1 MAEVIT
7 NPYDPSNPFDF
18 NNQGGD
24 GGFYDGG
31 ANMPWNPFANSN
43 YGNPFTG
50 VDPSNP
56 YDTFPSGTYV
66 GDGSNPFTG
75 GLGGNPFGT
84 VNFGGTGVG
93 PYAGPTGTTQ
103 PGGFN
108 PPAGWEV
115 DKVDLG
121 PWSQGGGEIWS
132 KPLPPPSQFPN
143 IQFGIPDFNI
153 GTGGL
158 IIGGGILGSGIF
170 GGGGG
175 GGGGMRGGG
184 PDVESGTGTQGP
196 IVPPI
201 TDGGGTQNPPLTKD
215 DISGPSK
222 DVLFPPAVWDGSM
235 DQESKNRWDPRIPF
249 PGTSQP
255 PSGEGTKPADII
267 VPPIIP
273 GAPPGSPNE
282 NTTPTTIYK
291 PLGPVMPTPPAGG
304 GSSGGGG
311 TNPPTNTPPATPNI
325 PINVMNRNYLQEGQL
340 GVDAMRQ
347 LMPQLLGQ
355 YAQFSGQPGQ
365 ADAANFYNQLIG
377 QNGANTW
384 NPELTR
390 LANEQTMASNTALR
404 FANVGDVEALSGRA
418 QAAQRAANP
427 ELYGMLGAYSGGAQQ
442 QLANDYAAVGRG
454 GQLTA
459 DEIRMAQQSAREAAG
474 AQGRLRGSGT
484 QAAEVLNRFQYQ
496 QQRDQQNRANLGQ
509 SQQAALGGMNAS
521 AQAAFN
527 PFSTLLGQGMN
538 TQNVGTNQT
547 LFNQGTGFS
556 SGALS
561 NQYTQQLTNPF
572 NPYAADVY
580 GSNFNAENARAIAN
594 SNNSAY
600 SDAARNKL
608 LLDGLGKIFNIGA
621 GQGWWGAPAG
631 STGTKGP

>member
-1 MAEVIT
+1 M
-7 NPYDPSNPFDF
+7 DPS
-18 NNQGGD
+18 
-24 GGFYDGG
+24 
-31 ANMPWNPFANSN
+31 
-43 YGNPFTG
+43 
-50 VDPSNP
+50 
-56 YDTFPSGTYV
+56 
-66 GDGSNPFTG
+66 
-75 GLGGNPFGT
+75 
-84 VNFGGTGVG
+84 
-93 PYAGPTGTTQ
+93 
-103 PGGFN
+103 
-108 PPAGWEV
+108 
-115 DKVDLG
+115 K
-121 PWSQGGGEIWS
+121 
-132 KPLPPPSQFPN
+132 
-143 IQFGIPDFNI
+143 
-153 GTGGL
+153 
-158 IIGGGILGSGIF
+158 
-170 GGGGG
+170 
-175 GGGGMRGGG
+175 
-184 PDVESGTGTQGP
+184 
-196 IVPPI
+196 
-201 TDGGGTQNPPLTKD
+201 
-215 DISGPSK
+215 
-222 DVLFPPAVWDGSM
+222 
-235 DQESKNRWDPRIPF
+235 
-249 PGTSQP
+249 
-255 PSGEGTKPADII
+255 
-267 VPPIIP
+267 
-273 GAPPGSPNE
+273 
-282 NTTPTTIYK
+282 
-291 PLGPVMPTPPAGG
+291 
-304 GSSGGGG
+304 
-311 TNPPTNTPPATPNI
+311 
-325 PINVMNRNYLQEGQL
+325 RNYLGEGQL

-484 QAAEVLNRFQYQ
+484 QAAEVLNRFQFQ

-580 GSNFNAENARAIAN
+580 GSNTNAENAMKIAN
-594 SNNSAY
+594 SNNSAAR
-600 SDAARNKL
+600 AAAEQAL
-608 LLDGLGKIFNIGA
+608 LGQALGSLFKTGVET
-621 GQGWWGAPAG
+621 GWKFGVPD
-631 STGTKGP
+631 KK

>member
-484 QAAEVLNRFQYQ
+484 QAAEVLNRFQFQ

>member
-1 MAEVIT
+1 
-7 NPYDPSNPFDF
+7 
-18 NNQGGD
+18 
-24 GGFYDGG
+24 
-31 ANMPWNPFANSN
+31 
-43 YGNPFTG
+43 
-50 VDPSNP
+50 
-56 YDTFPSGTYV
+56 
-66 GDGSNPFTG
+66 
-75 GLGGNPFGT
+75 
-84 VNFGGTGVG
+84 
-93 PYAGPTGTTQ
+93 
-103 PGGFN
+103 
-108 PPAGWEV
+108 
-115 DKVDLG
+115 
-121 PWSQGGGEIWS
+121 
-132 KPLPPPSQFPN
+132 
-143 IQFGIPDFNI
+143 
-153 GTGGL
+153 
-158 IIGGGILGSGIF
+158 
-170 GGGGG
+170 
-175 GGGGMRGGG
+175 
-184 PDVESGTGTQGP
+184 
-196 IVPPI
+196 
-201 TDGGGTQNPPLTKD
+201 
-215 DISGPSK
+215 
-222 DVLFPPAVWDGSM
+222 
-235 DQESKNRWDPRIPF
+235 
-249 PGTSQP
+249 
-255 PSGEGTKPADII
+255 
-267 VPPIIP
+267 
-273 GAPPGSPNE
+273 
-282 NTTPTTIYK
+282 
-291 PLGPVMPTPPAGG
+291 
-304 GSSGGGG
+304 
-311 TNPPTNTPPATPNI
+311 
-325 PINVMNRNYLQEGQL
+325 MNRNYLQEGQL

-404 FANVGDVEALSGRA
+404 SANIGDIEALSGRA
-418 QAAQRAANP
+418 QAAQRSANP
-427 ELYGMLGAYSGGAQQ
+427 ELYGMLGAYSTGAQN
-442 QLANDYAAVGRG
+442 QLGADYAAVQGGGRLS
-454 GQLTA
+454 Q
-459 DEIRMAQQSAREAAG
+459 DEVRMAQQSAREAAG

-521 AQAAFN
+521 QAAAFN

-580 GSNFNAENARAIAN
+580 GSNFNAENAMKIAN
-594 SNNSAY
+594 SNNSAA

>member
-304 GSSGGGG
+304 GGGSGGG
-311 TNPPTNTPPATPNI
+311 TNPPTNTPPTTPNI
-325 PINVMNRNYLQEGQL
+325 PMDPSKRNYLGEGQL
-340 GVDAMRQ
+340 GVDAMRE
-347 LMPQLLGQ
+347 LMPQLLDQ
-355 YAQFSGQPGQ
+355 YDLWSGRPGK
-365 ADAANFYNQLIG
+365 ADRTNFYNSLQG
-377 QNGANTW
+377 EYGMSSW
-384 NPELTR
+384 NPELTKQ
-390 LANEQTMASNTALR
+390 ANLQTQKSNTALR
-404 FANVGDVEALSGRA
+404 TSNLEDIELLGKRA
-418 QAAQRAANP
+418 FNAQRAANP

-580 GSNFNAENARAIAN
+580 GSNFNAENAMKIAN

>member
-1 MAEVIT
+1 
-7 NPYDPSNPFDF
+7 
-18 NNQGGD
+18 
-24 GGFYDGG
+24 
-31 ANMPWNPFANSN
+31 
-43 YGNPFTG
+43 
-50 VDPSNP
+50 
-56 YDTFPSGTYV
+56 
-66 GDGSNPFTG
+66 
-75 GLGGNPFGT
+75 
-84 VNFGGTGVG
+84 
-93 PYAGPTGTTQ
+93 
-103 PGGFN
+103 
-108 PPAGWEV
+108 
-115 DKVDLG
+115 
-121 PWSQGGGEIWS
+121 
-132 KPLPPPSQFPN
+132 
-143 IQFGIPDFNI
+143 
-153 GTGGL
+153 
-158 IIGGGILGSGIF
+158 
-170 GGGGG
+170 
-175 GGGGMRGGG
+175 
-184 PDVESGTGTQGP
+184 
-196 IVPPI
+196 
-201 TDGGGTQNPPLTKD
+201 
-215 DISGPSK
+215 
-222 DVLFPPAVWDGSM
+222 
-235 DQESKNRWDPRIPF
+235 
-249 PGTSQP
+249 
-255 PSGEGTKPADII
+255 
-267 VPPIIP
+267 
-273 GAPPGSPNE
+273 
-282 NTTPTTIYK
+282 
-291 PLGPVMPTPPAGG
+291 
-304 GSSGGGG
+304 
-311 TNPPTNTPPATPNI
+311 
-325 PINVMNRNYLQEGQL
+325 MNRNYLQEGQL

-347 LMPQLLGQ
+347 LMPQLMGQ

-561 NQYTQQLTNPF
+561 NQYTQQLTNPY

-580 GSNFNAENARAIAN
+580 GSNFSAENAMKIAN
-594 SNNSAY
+594 SNNEAY

>member
-7 NPYDPSNPFDF
+7 NRYGYDD
-18 NNQGGD
+18 
-24 GGFYDGG
+24 
-31 ANMPWNPFANSN
+31 PWNF
-43 YGNPFTG
+43 YGGSGNVDDDLDPNRNQFGNLTIEPG
-50 VDPSNP
+50 V
-56 YDTFPSGTYV
+56 
-66 GDGSNPFTG
+66 
-75 GLGGNPFGT
+75 
-84 VNFGGTGVG
+84 GTGNLDWDQRG
-93 PYAGPTGTTQ
+93 WNPAAGFPLGHGSLDPNINPTQ
-103 PGGFN
+103 YPG
-108 PPAGWEV
+108 
-115 DKVDLG
+115 
-121 PWSQGGGEIWS
+121 
-132 KPLPPPSQFPN
+132 SQFPS
-143 IQFGIPDFNI
+143 IGIGIPGLI
-153 GTGGL
+153 GIGAGGIVTGGIWDML
-158 IIGGGILGSGIF
+158 GGGGGS

-175 GGGGMRGGG
+175 GQNGGGGGIFGGVAVPQGDGNTATVGPGLGG
-184 PDVESGTGTQGP
+184 PEQTPPNGMIWPLPGNTPDSNDPATVSGIFPVPVPPDGPNTATVGPGLGGPTRSNPVESGP
-196 IVPPI
+196 
-201 TDGGGTQNPPLTKD
+201 
-215 DISGPSK
+215 SGP
-222 DVLFPPAVWDGSM
+222 V
-235 DQESKNRWDPRIPF
+235 
-249 PGTSQP
+249 T
-255 PSGEGTKPADII
+255 I

-304 GSSGGGG
+304 GGGGGGG

-325 PINVMNRNYLQEGQL
+325 PMDPSKRNYLGEGQL

-484 QAAEVLNRFQYQ
+484 QAAEVLNRFQFQ

-580 GSNFNAENARAIAN
+580 GSNFNAENAMKIAN
-594 SNNSAY
+594 SNNSAAR
-600 SDAARNKL
+600 AAAEQAL
-608 LLDGLGKIFNIGA
+608 LGQALGSLFKTGVET
-621 GQGWWGAPAG
+621 GWKFGVPD
-631 STGTKGP
+631 KK

>member
-31 ANMPWNPFANSN
+31 ANIPWNPFANSN

-66 GDGSNPFTG
+66 GGSGNNPFTG

-84 VNFGGTGVG
+84 VNFGGAGITPAATPSLGYRPGAATGDGYG
-93 PYAGPTGTTQ
+93 PGHGSLGANNPTQ
-103 PGGFN
+103 YPG
-108 PPAGWEV
+108 
-115 DKVDLG
+115 
-121 PWSQGGGEIWS
+121 
-132 KPLPPPSQFPN
+132 SQFPS
-143 IQFGIPDFNI
+143 IGIGIPGVI
-153 GTGGL
+153 GIGAGGLVTGGL
-158 IIGGGILGSGIF
+158 LDMLGG

-175 GGGGMRGGG
+175 GGGGMRAGG
-184 PDVESGTGTQGP
+184 PDAESGGIFGGATVPQGNGNTTTVGP
-196 IVPPI
+196 GLGGSEQTPPNGMI
-201 TDGGGTQNPPLTKD
+201 FPLPGVYSDSGATVGPGLGGNTPDNRPPNQILPLPGVYPS
-215 DISGPSK
+215 SGPT
-222 DVLFPPAVWDGSM
+222 
-235 DQESKNRWDPRIPF
+235 
-249 PGTSQP
+249 PGPGQGGEQR
-255 PSGEGTKPADII
+255 PSDTI
-267 VPPIIP
+267 VTPIIP
-273 GAPPGSPNE
+273 GAPTGSPNE

-304 GSSGGGG
+304 GGGGG
-311 TNPPTNTPPATPNI
+311 NNPAPTTPPATPNT

-347 LMPQLLGQ
+347 LMPQLMGQ
-355 YAQFSGQPGQ
+355 YSQFSGQPGQ
-365 ADAANFYNQLIG
+365 ADAANFNNLLFG
-377 QNGANTW
+377 QYGAGTY

-390 LANEQTMASNTALR
+390 LANEQTMASNKALR
-404 FANVGDVEALSGRA
+404 YANVGDVEALSGRA
-418 QAAQRAANP
+418 NAAQRAANP
-427 ELYGMLGAYSGGAQQ
+427 ELYGMLGAYSGGAQA
-442 QLANDYAAVGRG
+442 QLGADYAAVGRG
-454 GQLTA
+454 GQLSP
-459 DEIRMAQQSAREAAG
+459 EEVRMAQQSAREAAG

-509 SQQAALGGMNAS
+509 SQQAAMGGMNAA
-521 AQAAFN
+521 AQASFN
-527 PFSTLLGQGMN
+527 PFGTLLGQGMN

-547 LFNQGTGFS
+547 LFNQGTGFT

-561 NQYTQQLTNPF
+561 NQYVQQLGNPF

-594 SNNSAY
+594 SNNSAAR
-600 SDAARNKL
+600 AAAEQAL
-608 LLDGLGKIFNIGA
+608 LGQALGSLFQTGV
-621 GQGWWGAPAG
+621 QTGWKFGF
-631 STGTKGP
+631 

>member
-594 SNNSAY
+594 SNNSAAR
-600 SDAARNKL
+600 AAAEQAL
-608 LLDGLGKIFNIGA
+608 LGQALGSLFQTGV
-621 GQGWWGAPAG
+621 QTGWKFGF
-631 STGTKGP
+631 